1 MMFRIGHKCN
11 FGASLYKTG
20 LVDLYCLFP
29 MNYETSVI
37 SKEFNTGIY
46 KKNNESIVI
55 NQEELLQACKNY
67 VGKFD
72 DNIRVKHPIIIE
84 GHINGSNCL
93 KEIILPDSFHE
104 STSEVIYIRLEDM
117 EKAFK
122 SANSSILLCE
132 KKIDGIQVLVVN
144 QDCED

>member
-1 MMFRIGHKCN
+1 MKGL
-11 FGASLYKTG
+11 FGKFSTTEYKLIISTKSI
-20 LVDLYCLFP
+20 YWLFIIY
-29 MNYETSVI
+29 NY
-37 SKEFNTGIY
+37 ND
-46 KKNNESIVI
+46 ESIVI

-93 KEIILPDSFHE
+93 KEIILPDSFHK